1 MVFLQNIWWYLVLIG
16 VMILVHELG
25 HYWAARF
32 FDVKIEAFS
41 FGFGPRLFGFKH
53 GETDFRFCAILFGG
67 YVKMAGEQFGDM
79 TDPGDQNVNADPRN
93 FLAKPRWQRMI
104 ISFAGPA
111 INLVLAVALLTGLFT
126 QHYTRIPLPHS
137 PVVGVVTPTGTA
149 YQAGIREGDQVVQI
163 DDIENPT
170 WEDIALKEIAGA
182 GQAMR
187 VTVKRDGQLLHF
199 SVTPTYDAKLSAGQS
214 GWMQESQVQVAG
226 YVKGNDA
233 AEKAGLQKGDVLLTI
248 NGQALRS
255 ISRLPEVIEQT
266 KGAPINMT
274 YSRKGVVHQVM
285 LTPVQREV
293 EGQQRWLIG
302 VLLEQPMEVVKLPL
316 LEAFT
321 ESCHRNLQYAKLI
334 FRFLE
339 GIIERRMSPKSIE
352 GPFRIAQMSGQA
364 ARDGAIPF
372 IELMAGVSLNL
383 AIFNLLPIPIL
394 DGGVILMLLI
404 EMLLRRD
411 LDLKIKEAVLKVGFV
426 FLMVVVVF
434 VLYNDLSKMLPP
446 G

>member
-1 MVFLQNIWWYLVLIG
+1 MAIFQNIWWYLVLIG

-41 FGFGPRLFGFKH
+41 FGFGPRLFGFKR

-67 YVKMAGEQFGDM
+67 YVKMAGEQFGDLS
-79 TDPGDQNVNADPRN
+79 DPGDRNVNHDPRN
-93 FLAKPRWQRMI
+93 FLSKPRWQRMI

-111 INLVLAVALLTGLFT
+111 INMVLAVALLAGLFT
-126 QHYTRIPLPHS
+126 QHYQRIPLPHS
-137 PVVGVVTPTGTA
+137 PIVGVVTPTGAA

-163 DDIENPT
+163 DDIQNPN
-170 WEDIALKEIAGA
+170 WEDVALKEFGGA
-182 GQAMR
+182 GQAIP
-187 VTVKRDGQLLHF
+187 VVVKRDGQLMHF
-199 SVTPTYDAKLSAGQS
+199 SVTPVYDPKLGAGQA
-214 GWMQESQVQVAG
+214 GWTQASQVQVAS
-226 YVKGNDA
+226 VNANDA
-233 AEKAGLQKGDVLLTI
+233 AEKAGLQKGDVLLNI
-248 NGQALRS
+248 NGQPLRS
-255 ISRLPEVIEQT
+255 ISRLAEVTEQT
-266 KGAPINMT
+266 KGAPIDLS
-274 YSRKGVVHQVM
+274 YSRNGAVHQVV
-285 LTPVQREV
+285 LTPVQREI
-293 EGQQRWLIG
+293 EGKQRWMIG
-302 VLLEQPMEVVKLPL
+302 VLLESPMEVVKLPL
-316 LEAFT
+316 MQAFT
-321 ESCHRNLQYAKLI
+321 ESCRQNVQMAKLI
-334 FRFLE
+334 FKFLE
-339 GIIERRMSPKSIE
+339 GIAERRMSPKSIE

-364 ARDGAIPF
+364 ARAGAVPF

-411 LDLKIKEAVLKVGFV
+411 LDLKVKEAVLKVGFV

-446 G
+446 S